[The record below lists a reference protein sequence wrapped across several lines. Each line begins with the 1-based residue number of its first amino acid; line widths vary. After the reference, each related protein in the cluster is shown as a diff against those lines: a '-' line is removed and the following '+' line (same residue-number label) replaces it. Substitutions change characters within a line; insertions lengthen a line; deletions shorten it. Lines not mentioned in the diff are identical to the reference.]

1 MLEVGLSGGLR
12 RLKAKQQGVL
22 ARADSV
28 SRWSEVGF
36 GVKQGDVKPEVLE
49 VPEWGKEWRR
59 HFSTGT
65 TKSELSTITFPRL
78 KQQESCIAELC
89 HTRS

>member
-28 SRWSEVGF
+28 SRWSEVRRVF
-36 GVKQGDVKPEVLE
+36 RLSALSKVTSSQGSWKSQSGEKSRDVTFLPG
-49 VPEWGKEWRR
+49 PQRGNYQ
-59 HFSTGT
+59 
-65 TKSELSTITFPRL
+65 LSPSL
-78 KQQESCIAELC
+78 D
-89 HTRS
+89 